1 MWISELA
8 VCTHLKIFTIGGKRR
23 KLSKMNEYVWKI
35 ILENTGQD
43 LGEKKKKKEERSG
56 IKRNDESD
64 VVRDDIFQKCQKG
77 FQR

>member
-1 MWISELA
+1 
-8 VCTHLKIFTIGGKRR
+8 
-23 KLSKMNEYVWKI
+23 MNEYVWKI

>member
-1 MWISELA
+1 MKNYIREYWA
-8 VCTHLKIFTIGGKRR
+8 RFRGK
-23 KLSKMNEYVWKI
+23 KE
-35 ILENTGQD
+35 
-43 LGEKKKKKEERSG
+43 KKEERSG